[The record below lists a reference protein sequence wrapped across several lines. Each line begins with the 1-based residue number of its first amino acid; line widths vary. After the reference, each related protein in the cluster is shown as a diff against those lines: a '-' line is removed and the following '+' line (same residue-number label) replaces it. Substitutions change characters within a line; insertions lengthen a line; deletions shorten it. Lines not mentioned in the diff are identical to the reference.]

1 MPDRATGAVS
11 SATPPSPTSSGPRAA
26 RPRDGLGRFLADGE
40 AGVAPVPQDLLLDSE
55 QTLRRAQELIDADC
69 PFQAHEVLEARWKT
83 GPEAEREYWQG
94 LAQAAVALTHL
105 RRGNPPGARALADRA
120 AGHLAGLPAMPQG
133 ADTAAVCRQL
143 ADIGGGCDRGLR
155 IAVTP

>member
-1 MPDRATGAVS
+1 MADRDRDAAG
-11 SATPPSPTSSGPRAA
+11 RARNA
-26 RPRDGLGRFLADGE
+26 RSRDGLGRLLAYDE
-40 AGVAPVPQDLLLDSE
+40 TGVPTVPDDLVLDCE
-55 QTLRRAQELIDADC
+55 QTLRRAQGLIDADC

-83 GPEAEREYWQG
+83 GPEAERDYWQG

-105 RRGNPPGARALADRA
+105 RRGNRTGARTIAVRA
-120 AGHLAGLPAMPQG
+120 AGHLSGRPAPPGG

-143 ADIGGGCDRGLR
+143 TDIAAGIDQDLR